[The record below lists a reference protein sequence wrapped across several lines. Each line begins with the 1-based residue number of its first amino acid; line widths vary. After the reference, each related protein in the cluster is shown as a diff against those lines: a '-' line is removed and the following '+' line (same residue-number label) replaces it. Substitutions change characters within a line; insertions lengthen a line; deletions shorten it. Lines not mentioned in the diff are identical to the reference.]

1 MDFDGNIE
9 QLRLAF
15 RMIIMTAGPVL
26 GVALAIGLLIGVL
39 QAATSINEQTIS
51 FVPKLVVVLITLGLL
66 SGYILTSMTDYFAFI
81 FTNVTLGSLQ
91 LWRTAWHWNARDY
104 GSYAAIFYSEPANWC
119 LSFSRAIFWF
129 TDGAFAHSHC
139 FYNGA
144 DLVYIPTGSLPRS

>member
-81 FTNVTLGSLQ
+81 FGEIT
-91 LWRTAWHWNARDY
+91 RIY
-104 GSYAAIFYSEPANWC
+104 
-119 LSFSRAIFWF
+119 
-129 TDGAFAHSHC
+129 
-139 FYNGA
+139 
-144 DLVYIPTGSLPRS
+144 

>member
-15 RMIIMTAGPVL
+15 RMIIMTAGPIL

-66 SGYILTSMTDYFAFI
+66 SGYILTNMTDYFAFI
-81 FTNVTLGSLQ
+81 FGEIT
-91 LWRTAWHWNARDY
+91 RIY
-104 GSYAAIFYSEPANWC
+104 
-119 LSFSRAIFWF
+119 
-129 TDGAFAHSHC
+129 
-139 FYNGA
+139 
-144 DLVYIPTGSLPRS
+144 